1 MAQHKWIVLIGL
13 YLKHSC
19 DLINGGKCWFDQF
32 LVFCGGATWIDTFC
46 LCWLFGGTYTIL
58 VYIQKPEVLQCRCTS
73 NRCFLQIWLSS
84 KILPSLWKFLL
95 QYWCCRVGPFVYLFV
110 HTEGIPSPCSSRR
123 NTLDC
128 CNLEIWKP
136 FKLPVFTT
144 GVVVLVNYR
153 TVVLTTCIYL
163 LNIVFAINAKSEVVL
178 WTYNTILYQVNT
190 EGCSYSP
197 LVNFI

>member
-1 MAQHKWIVLIGL
+1 MTLACMAQHKWIVLIGL

-46 LCWLFGGTYTIL
+46 QCWLFGGTYTIL
-58 VYIQKPEVLQCRCTS
+58 VYIQKPEYYSAAVPVTDAFYKS
-73 NRCFLQIWLSS
+73 NYPPKFCHQNIA
-84 KILPSLWKFLL
+84 LWKFLL
-95 QYWCCRVGPFVYLFV
+95 QYWCCCVGPFVYLFV

-136 FKLPVFTT
+136 SKLPVFKTC
-144 GVVVLVNYR
+144 VVVLVIYR

-163 LNIVFAINAKSEVVL
+163 LNIDFAINAKSEVV
-178 WTYNTILYQVNT
+178 NV
-190 EGCSYSP
+190 
-197 LVNFI
+197 